1 MGITVM
7 NLVTAIIVNS
17 SLQSANE
24 DREARL
30 RWESALL
37 KKTAN
42 RLDALF
48 RRIDA
53 DGDGEVAKEELVSA
67 ILEAPSL
74 RRQLSAM
81 IDFEDLID
89 IFHLIDED
97 QSGAVD
103 FTEFTQVF
111 SLYRLF

>member
-1 MGITVM
+1 MNFYQVVVVIAMGITVM

-53 DGDGEVAKEELVSA
+53 DGDGELNDEENNA
-67 ILEAPSL
+67 L
-74 RRQLSAM
+74 REYLREWVRGEH
-81 IDFEDLID
+81 IGEGRPF
-89 IFHLIDED
+89 
-97 QSGAVD
+97 
-103 FTEFTQVF
+103 
-111 SLYRLF
+111 